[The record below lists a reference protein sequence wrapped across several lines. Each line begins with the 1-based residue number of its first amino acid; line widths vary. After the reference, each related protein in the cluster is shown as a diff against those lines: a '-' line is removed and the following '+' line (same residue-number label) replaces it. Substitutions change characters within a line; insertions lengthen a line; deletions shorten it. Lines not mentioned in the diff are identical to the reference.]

1 MDLSVLNVAAAAPG
15 AEEEGSPF
23 RQKLLHCCGSK
34 RWAAEMA
41 KKFPL
46 RDFEELCRAA
56 DTVDAMLTCEDWLE
70 AFAAHPRIGRAKK
83 PIKEWEAQEQQATKN
98 ADDAVLNRL
107 EELNDAYY
115 KKFGY
120 IYIVCA
126 TGKSAPEMLRILES
140 RMDNSPEGELAV
152 AAGEQSKIT
161 KIRLEKLLQELRSD
175 QAKL

>member
-15 AEEEGSPF
+15 AEKEDSPF

-34 RWAAEMA
+34 KWSADMFY
-41 KKFPL
+41 KFPV
-46 RDFEELCRAA
+46 RDFEQLCQAA
-56 DTVDAMLTCEDWLE
+56 DEVDASLTREDWLE

-83 PIKEWEAQEQQATKN
+83 PIKEWEAQEQKATKN
-98 ADDAVLNRL
+98 ADEAVLDRL
-107 EELNDAYY
+107 EELNEAYF

-140 RMDNSPEGELAV
+140 RIDNNPDDELSV

-161 KIRLEKLLQELRSD
+161 KLRLEKLLQELRTA

>member
-23 RQKLLHCCGSK
+23 PVGGRNGQ
-34 RWAAEMA
+34 EV
-41 KKFPL
+41 PL

-83 PIKEWEAQEQQATKN
+83 PIKEWEAQEQQVVTATKN
-98 ADDAVLNRL
+98 ADDAVLDRL

-161 KIRLEKLLQELRSD
+161 KIRLEKLLQE
-175 QAKL
+175 